1 MDPILVD
8 DMMHIQRLAF
18 ISSIRK
24 DPLMKLI
31 KAWKIMLTMILTMVP
46 ILIMILIPMVLIL
59 MNSIDVKVLNLVI
72 KYPLQNMQKK
82 QNLIVMLPMLDTESD
97 ENIKVHESFIEK
109 LKNIR
114 TICFYPIFKKIFNV
128 ISAHKLKFFQLL
140 LLHAL

>member
-109 LKNIR
+109 LKNI
-114 TICFYPIFKKIFNV
+114 TMAAFNRKNSLANVV
-128 ISAHKLKFFQLL
+128 IL
-140 LLHAL
+140 